1 MTTPDVRHEPRP
13 ELYGPLLARFALDR
27 RERLVGRALV
37 ALARVPGVVRLLVRW
52 HDRRAKK

>member
-1 MTTPDVRHEPRP
+1 VTEPAVRHEARP
-13 ELYGPLLARFALDR
+13 ELYGPLLARFALNR

-37 ALARVPGVVRLLVRW
+37 ALARVPGAVRLLLRW

>member
-1 MTTPDVRHEPRP
+1 VNGPVVRHEPRP
-13 ELYGPLLARFALDR
+13 DLYGPLLARFALGR

-37 ALARVPGVVRLLVRW
+37 ALARVPGAVRLLVRW